1 MTPAQLAALAAG
13 RTGGDRWADTRAIV
27 EIIAATLAEN
37 YTDLEVREAFGLGR
51 DRPVTP
57 GMRSRMA
64 RAKAPKVFD
73 AMMAAWRAGACEE
86 LWSSQYNPVTGAV
99 DTVRG
104 GLLLPGLARIG
115 LKLRDLVAVSFTDDW
130 GATCA
135 EVPGPG
141 QRAMYKRETYKD
153 GYYAIFTIA
162 VHSEAGGGAEWFDDF
177 IAAGWFVPWWAASPV
192 PAYQWAVAFGPV
204 PEDQVI
210 FGGGNVRAS
219 VPWPASGGNTL
230 FNVQYWKLGTRNYET
245 GINEAWAYLDNEAWM
260 CERMVNVQWARSEGD
275 EFRLVCIP
283 SDDFMAE
290 INITPNE

>member
-1 MTPAQLAALAAG
+1 MTPAQLAALEAG
-13 RTGGDRWADTRAIV
+13 RTGGDRWADSRAIV

-37 YTDLEVREAFGLGR
+37 YTDLEVREAFGIGR
-51 DRPVTP
+51 NRPVTP

-64 RAKAPKVFD
+64 RAKAPKVFE
-73 AMMAAWRAGACEE
+73 AMMGAWRAGACEE
-86 LWSSQYNPVTGAV
+86 LWRSQYNPATGAV

-153 GYYAIFTIA
+153 GYYAALTIA
-162 VHSEAGGGAEWFDDF
+162 VNSPADTFAPFFGDF
-177 IAAGWFVPWWAASPV
+177 IAAGWFVPWWAESPV
-192 PAYQWAVAFGPV
+192 QNYQWGLVFGPV
-204 PEDQVI
+204 PEDKII

-219 VPWPASGGNTL
+219 VPWPSSAGNTL
-230 FNVQYWKLGTRNYET
+230 FDVSHWKLGARNYET
-245 GINEAWAYLDNEAWM
+245 GTNEAWAYMDNQQMM
-260 CERMVNVQWARSEGD
+260 CERMVNVKWARSEGD

-283 SDDFMAE
+283 SDDFMVE
-290 INITPNE
+290 INVTPNE